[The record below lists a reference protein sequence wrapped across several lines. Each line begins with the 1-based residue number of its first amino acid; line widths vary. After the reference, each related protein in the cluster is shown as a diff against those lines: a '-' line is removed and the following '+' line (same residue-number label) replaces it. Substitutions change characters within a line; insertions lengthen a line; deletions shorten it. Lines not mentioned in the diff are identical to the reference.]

1 MYTST
6 GQMIN
11 KGAKRKENT
20 MKILSLKLENF
31 RSIKSA
37 EFNFGGHDANIY
49 GANGTGKTTVGNA
62 ICWLLIDR
70 PMTEEANFDPKTI
83 GEHNLHHQAT
93 IRLAIDD
100 GQEMEFAKDFYE
112 KWTKKRGRAAAEFAG
127 HTTDYYIDGVPAK
140 EKEYVKA
147 IEAACGLSVNQMKP
161 LMILSYF
168 SETMKIDERRALLF
182 EACGDVTDEEV
193 IENTPELAELP
204 KFLAIPGKST
214 AFYTTEQY
222 LKIAKAQRA
231 AINDRLKMIPA
242 RIDEAKKAMPE
253 LIKSESGTLADTQD
267 SLRAAIAGKEK
278 EKKLLLEQA
287 QLESAGDGRKAA
299 IQTAIAGLKA
309 ELQTKRA
316 EFLEAAN
323 AAKEAYDKEIGALR
337 ASKNEIDAKIFNMEE
352 ERRKTISL
360 RDRLHHERVSLL
372 AEYEKV
378 HARQWDQ
385 QEEVCPTCGR
395 ELPADTVQELRAKFN
410 RTKAEELA
418 AINEKG
424 QACSQAKI
432 QELEARMI
440 VLSDEHSKLLAEADA
455 LNAKINARPK
465 GQIETPAKFED
476 TEEYA
481 EINQRIEKL
490 AAEKEATDA
499 TNDEVNRARN
509 EQVETIETQIASLH
523 TKIAEIQAAE
533 RTRERIAEL
542 QDELMKAGAEMET
555 VEHGIHLCEELTRA
569 KVRMVEDNINGR
581 FSGIRFQLFK
591 DQINGGLKETCDI
604 MMPSPSGAWV
614 EYKAANTAAQVNGSL
629 EVIDFLNR
637 HYGVSLPVVMD
648 KAEGVTSPIL
658 TGEQF
663 IRLIVSAGDKQLRV
677 EQI

>member
-1 MYTST
+1 
-6 GQMIN
+6 
-11 KGAKRKENT
+11 

-31 RSIKSA
+31 RGIKSA
-37 EFNFGGHDANIY
+37 EFDFGGHDANIY

-83 GEHNLHHQAT
+83 GEHNLHHKAT
-93 IRLAIDD
+93 IRLALDD
-100 GQEMEFAKDFYE
+100 GQEMEFTKDFYE

-147 IEAACGLSVNQMKP
+147 VEAACGLSTEQMKP

-204 KFLAIPGKST
+204 KFLAIPGKTT
-214 AFYTTEQY
+214 AYYTTEQY

-242 RIDEAKKAMPE
+242 RIDEARKAMPE

-278 EKKLLLEQA
+278 EKKLLLEQE
-287 QLESAGDGRKAA
+287 QLESTEDGRKAA

-323 AAKEAYDKEIGALR
+323 AVKEAYNNEIGALR
-337 ASKNEIDAKIFNMEE
+337 ASKNEIDAKIFNMDE
-352 ERRKTISL
+352 ERAKTISL
-360 RDRLHHERVSLL
+360 RDRLHLERVCLL
-372 AEYEKV
+372 SEYEKV

-385 QEEVCPTCGR
+385 QKEVCPTCGR
-395 ELPADTVQELRAKFN
+395 ELPADKVQELRAKFN

-432 QELEARMI
+432 QELEAQMA
-440 VLSDEHSKLLAEADA
+440 VLSAEHSKLLSESDA
-455 LNAKINARPK
+455 LYAKINAKLEAQKSEPS
-465 GQIETPAKFED
+465 AKFED

-490 AAEKEATDA
+490 TAEKEATDA

-509 EQVETIETQIASLH
+509 EQVEVIETQIASLH

-648 KAEGVTSPIL
+648 KAEGVTAPIL

-677 EQI
+677 EQVM